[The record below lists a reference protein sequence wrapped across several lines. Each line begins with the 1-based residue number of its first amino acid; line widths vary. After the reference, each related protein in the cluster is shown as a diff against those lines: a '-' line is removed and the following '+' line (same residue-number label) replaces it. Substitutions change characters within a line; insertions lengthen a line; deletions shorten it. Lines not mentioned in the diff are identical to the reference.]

1 VICACIDIGSNTTR
15 LLVADAKDGRLR
27 EVLQHRAY
35 TRLRGDGPIPPEK
48 IEGAA
53 AALEAQLRAARECGC
68 APPRV
73 VGTSALREAP
83 NRDAVLAALAART
96 GVEVEILSGEEEAR
110 LAFAGAT
117 ATLPEAP
124 EGEVGVVDV
133 GGGSTEL
140 VVGTL
145 ADGVTWSTSFP
156 VGSGVLADRHLR
168 SDPPAPE
175 EVERVR
181 EDVRTALHGM
191 AAPQPRA
198 ALAVG
203 GSAGSLRLLVGD
215 VLDREALDRGLE
227 VLRSAPAADVARRV
241 GLDVERVRVL
251 PAGLV
256 LLDEASAALG
266 TPLRIGFGGL
276 REGIVLELASGTEAA
291 A

>member
-1 VICACIDIGSNTTR
+1 MICACIDIGSNTTR
-15 LLVADAKDGRLR
+15 LLVAEAKDGRLS

-53 AALEAQLRAARECGC
+53 AALEAQLRAARDCGC
-68 APPRV
+68 GTPRV

-83 NRDAVLAALAART
+83 NRDAVLSALASRT

-156 VGSGVLADRHLR
+156 VGSGVLADRHLH

-181 EDVRTALHGM
+181 EDVRAALDGM